1 MSRVECG
8 FWRCVRVCS
17 TVVIERDCSRGKST
31 RRNLDGKKTEVH
43 HSGVINESLLTVSA
57 MFLNNL
63 HNTCNARGLAI
74 RVIEERQI
82 AFKHHA
88 HVIARYNTQVSER
101 IIDIA

>member
-1 MSRVECG
+1 
-8 FWRCVRVCS
+8 
-17 TVVIERDCSRGKST
+17 
-31 RRNLDGKKTEVH
+31 
-43 HSGVINESLLTVSA
+43 